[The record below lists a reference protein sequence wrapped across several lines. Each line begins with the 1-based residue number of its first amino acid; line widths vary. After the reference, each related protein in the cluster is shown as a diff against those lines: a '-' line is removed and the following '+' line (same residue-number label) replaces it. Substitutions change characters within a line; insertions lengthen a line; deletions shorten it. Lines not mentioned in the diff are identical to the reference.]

1 MINSLVSKYCEVI
14 LMVGLPL
21 NGINVEKFD
30 RYFHRAI
37 QLVSDAGFAV
47 IATIAD
53 NHPVIRNFFIH
64 RLSNG

>member
-1 MINSLVSKYCEVI
+1 
-14 LMVGLPL
+14 MVGLPL